1 MTISGIYYIIPDIT
15 INRKD
20 EQMKDL
26 DQNIQELVA
35 TAKIAALYK
44 VKNKIQEEIDEL
56 EKKAGDDEIPF

>member
-1 MTISGIYYIIPDIT
+1 LYGKIPDI
-15 INRKD
+15 NKQRKD

-35 TAKIAALYK
+35 TAKITALYK

-56 EKKAGDDEIPF
+56 EKKVGDDEIPF

>member
-1 MTISGIYYIIPDIT
+1 
-15 INRKD
+15 
-20 EQMKDL
+20 MKDL

-56 EKKAGDDEIPF
+56 ERQKAGEDEIPF

>member
-1 MTISGIYYIIPDIT
+1 
-15 INRKD
+15 
-20 EQMKDL
+20 MKDL

>member
-1 MTISGIYYIIPDIT
+1 
-15 INRKD
+15 
-20 EQMKDL
+20 MKDL

-56 EKKAGDDEIPF
+56 EKKVVDDEIPF

>member
-1 MTISGIYYIIPDIT
+1 
-15 INRKD
+15 
-20 EQMKDL
+20 MKDL

-56 EKKAGDDEIPF
+56 EKKVGEDEIPF

>member
-35 TAKIAALYK
+35 TAKITALYK

-56 EKKAGDDEIPF
+56 EKKVGDDEIPF